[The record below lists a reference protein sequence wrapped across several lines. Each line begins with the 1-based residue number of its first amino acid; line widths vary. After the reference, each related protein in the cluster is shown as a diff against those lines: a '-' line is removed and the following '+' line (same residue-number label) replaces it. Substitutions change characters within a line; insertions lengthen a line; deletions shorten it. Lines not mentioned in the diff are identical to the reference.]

1 MHASTRKT
9 KQEVVSEF
17 RCNEIL
23 DAARKVFAK
32 KGFADATMDE
42 IAAACGLAKGTLY
55 IYFKSKRDVY
65 LRTLQHG
72 ATELLERVTAN
83 MLGVTGVRAKLRANI
98 ATRLEHAEDNRDFIK
113 IYLTEFV
120 NVTHPAAWS
129 TKDLRDVQ
137 LKLAQGVEQVLRD
150 AVAHGE
156 IQPLDVATIAFTI
169 QDMIRSLTTR
179 RVLGASKKDRAEDID
194 ILCNFIW
201 QGIGWVD

>member
-9 KQEVVSEF
+9 KQEIVSEF

-23 DAARKVFAK
+23 DAARKIFAK

-55 IYFKSKRDVY
+55 LYFKSKQDVY

-72 ATELLERVTAN
+72 TAELLERVTTN
-83 MLGVTGVRAKLRANI
+83 MQGVAGVRAKLRTMI
-98 ATRLEHAEDNRDFIK
+98 ATRVEHAEDNRDFFK
-113 IYLTEFV
+113 IYLTEFI
-120 NVTHPAAWS
+120 NVTHPAWS
-129 TKDLRDVQ
+129 NKDLRDVQ
-137 LKLAQGVEQVLRD
+137 LKLAHGVEQVLRD

-156 IQPLDVATIAFTI
+156 IQLLDVETIAFTI

-179 RVLGASKKDRAEDID
+179 RVLGTSKKDREEDID

-201 QGIGWVD
+201 KGIGC

>member
-1 MHASTRKT
+1 MHAPAKRT
-9 KQEVVSEF
+9 KQEIVSEF

-23 DAARKVFAK
+23 DAARKIFAK

-55 IYFKSKRDVY
+55 LYFKSKRDVY

-72 ATELLERVTAN
+72 TAELLERVTAN
-83 MLGVTGVRAKLRANI
+83 MRGVTGVRAKLRANI
-98 ATRLEHAEDNRDFIK
+98 ATRLEYAEDNRDFIK
-113 IYLTEFV
+113 IYLTEFI
-120 NVTHPAAWS
+120 NITHPAS
-129 TKDLRDVQ
+129 MTKDFRDVQ
-137 LKLAQGVEQVLRD
+137 LKLARGLEQVLRD
-150 AVAHGE
+150 AVEHGE
-156 IQPLDVATIAFTI
+156 IQQLDVETIAFTI

>member
-1 MHASTRKT
+1 MRASTGKT

-23 DAARKVFAK
+23 DAAQKIFAE

-42 IAAACGLAKGTLY
+42 IAATCGLAKGTLY
-55 IYFKSKRDVY
+55 LYFKSKRDVY

-72 ATELLERVTAN
+72 ATELLERVTTN
-83 MLGVTGVRAKLRANI
+83 MQGVTGVRAKLRTII
-98 ATRLEHAEDNRDFIK
+98 ATRVEHAEDNRDFIK
-113 IYLTEFV
+113 IYLTEFI
-120 NVTHPAAWS
+120 NVTPPAS
-129 TKDLRDVQ
+129 INKDLRDVQ

-150 AVAHGE
+150 AVDHGE
-156 IQPLDVATIAFTI
+156 IQPLDVETIAFTI

-179 RVLGASKKDRAEDID
+179 RVLGSSKKDREEDID

-201 QGIGWVD
+201 KGIGC